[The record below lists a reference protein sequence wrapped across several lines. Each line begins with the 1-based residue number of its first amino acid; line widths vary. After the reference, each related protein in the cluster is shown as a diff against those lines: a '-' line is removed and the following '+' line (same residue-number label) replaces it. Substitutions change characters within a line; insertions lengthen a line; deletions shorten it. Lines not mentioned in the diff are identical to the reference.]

1 MLDFKGEGN
10 FFVVCKFLIFGG
22 EHFVFPTLR
31 LKVTIMRSLRRFA
44 PQDDMIL

>member
-22 EHFVFPTLR
+22 EHFVFPHPTAKGDDYAIL
-31 LKVTIMRSLRRFA
+31 TSLRSSG
-44 PQDDMIL
+44 